1 MKKLLGL
8 SLLLVLMF
16 ALAACGSTEDVST
29 GSDTSKA
36 ESSEKEKATESEDT
50 SKKIDASDQS
60 MTAAGLKVG
69 LGDIKILE
77 DKIQVG
83 INVENTN
90 SDAVS
95 FYPDMGSAVIG
106 DMQVDA
112 NMFMTDGN
120 ISGDIQGGVKQEA
133 VLEFLAPEGKSIDPA
148 SVKEIKLV
156 LGDVTSADYMTT
168 EPVEFTVTV
177 E

>member
-1 MKKLLGL
+1 MALTL
-8 SLLLVLMF
+8 
-16 ALAACGSTEDVST
+16 ALAACGSAENVYT
-29 GSDTSKA
+29 GSDSAKA
-36 ESSEKEKATESEDT
+36 ESSEKEKTTESEDT
-50 SKKIDASDQS
+50 SKKIDVSDQS

-95 FYPDMGSAVIG
+95 FYPDMDSAVIG

-112 NMFMTDGN
+112 NMVMTDGD
-120 ISGDIQGGVKQEA
+120 ISGDILGGKT
-133 VLEFLAPEGKSIDPA
+133 IDPA
-148 SVKEIKLV
+148 SVKEIKLI
-156 LGDVTSADYMTT
+156 LGDVTSADYLTT

-177 E
+177 Q

>member
-1 MKKLLGL
+1 LALTL
-8 SLLLVLMF
+8 
-16 ALAACGSTEDVST
+16 ALAACGSAENVYT
-29 GSDTSKA
+29 GSDSAKA
-36 ESSEKEKATESEDT
+36 ESSEKEKTTESEDT
-50 SKKIDASDQS
+50 SKKIDVSDQS

-95 FYPDMGSAVIG
+95 FYPDMDSAVIG

-112 NMFMTDGN
+112 NMVMTDGD
-120 ISGDIQGGVKQEA
+120 ISGDILGGKT
-133 VLEFLAPEGKSIDPA
+133 IDPA
-148 SVKEIKLV
+148 SVKEIKLI
-156 LGDVTSADYMTT
+156 LGDVTSADYLTT

-177 E
+177 Q

>member
-1 MKKLLGL
+1 MRKLLGL
-8 SLLLVLMF
+8 SLLLALTL
-16 ALAACGSTEDVST
+16 ALAAYGSAENVYT
-29 GSDTSKA
+29 GSDSAKA
-36 ESSEKEKATESEDT
+36 ESSEKEKTTESEDT
-50 SKKIDASDQS
+50 SKKIDVSDQS

-95 FYPDMGSAVIG
+95 FYPDMDSAVIG

-112 NMFMTDGN
+112 NMVMTDGD
-120 ISGDIQGGVKQEA
+120 ISGDILGGKT
-133 VLEFLAPEGKSIDPA
+133 IDPA
-148 SVKEIKLV
+148 SVKEIKLI
-156 LGDVTSADYMTT
+156 LGDVTSADYLTT

-177 E
+177 Q